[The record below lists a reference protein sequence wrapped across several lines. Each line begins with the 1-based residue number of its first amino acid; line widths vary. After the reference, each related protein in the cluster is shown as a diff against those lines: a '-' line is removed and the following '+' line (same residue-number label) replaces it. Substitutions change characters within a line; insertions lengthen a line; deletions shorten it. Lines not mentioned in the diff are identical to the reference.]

1 MVPTLE
7 ANAPEANPAV
17 SSVVRPVGNC
27 SPRQSHAVRARMITP
42 MIAVS
47 TWSSAR
53 VSTRMPIG
61 MPSNAAAVTV
71 MASRRWMSAR
81 QRAAFQATSGTP
93 TELIATTATF
103 GPNSRVSPGTTIEC
117 VPNPVIDWVAAA
129 NPVSRTTAMSSA
141 VMRRTDRASYARPRS
156 RNRAGHPPR

>member
-1 MVPTLE
+1 
-7 ANAPEANPAV
+7 
-17 SSVVRPVGNC
+17 
-27 SPRQSHAVRARMITP
+27 MITP

-81 QRAAFQATSGTP
+81 QRRAFQATSGTP

-103 GPNSRVSPGTTIEC
+103 GPNSSVSPGTTI
-117 VPNPVIDWVAAA
+117 NA
-129 NPVSRTTAMSSA
+129 
-141 VMRRTDRASYARPRS
+141 
-156 RNRAGHPPR
+156 